1 MDTNSL
7 LKMNNINKE
16 FSGVRALN
24 DVSFDLSPGE
34 IHGLVG
40 ENGAGKST
48 LIKVLG
54 GVYMPDTGEVFI
66 NGEKMNYA
74 NAKDSLKKGVGVIY
88 QEFNLVPT
96 LSIAENIYLGK
107 ELKKHGFQ
115 MDMKSM
121 IKSSNEYM
129 EKIGFESLNCG
140 QYVSTLSVAQQQ
152 MVEIVKALFNESK
165 ILVMDEPTA
174 VLTEKESQKL
184 FKIIKKLKSEGV
196 GIIYISHRLEEVL
209 ELADRITVLR
219 DGKFISALDNKD
231 KKVSKKQLVNLMVG
245 RDLDQYFPERGHCIK
260 DEVVCEVKSLTKKG
274 AYSDISFYV
283 KRGEILGITG
293 LVGAGRTEAVKS
305 IFGALQYDS
314 GEVYLEGKQVNI
326 SDPYDAILKGIA
338 FISENRKEEGLLLDR
353 SIADNMILANFEKV
367 SKKGMIRNKL
377 KRKFV
382 DQYFSQLDIRPNEPF
397 KLARNFS
404 GGNQQKGIIAK
415 WIATSPRILIVDEP
429 TRGIDI
435 GAKAEIYKL
444 LNKLVEQGLSVIMVS
459 SEMPEVIG
467 MCDRI
472 MVMWEGKITGE
483 FSRSDG
489 YTQESIMAA
498 SSGIM

>member
-1 MDTNSL
+1 MDKNSL
-7 LKMNNINKE
+7 LNMNSISKE
-16 FSGVRALN
+16 FSGVRALD
-24 DVSFDLSPGE
+24 DVSFDLRAGE
-34 IHGLVG
+34 VHGLVG

-54 GVYMPDTGEVFI
+54 GVYMPDSGEIFI
-66 NGEKMNYA
+66 NGEKMNFASA
-74 NAKDSLKKGVGVIY
+74 NDSLKNGVGIIY

-107 ELKKHGFQ
+107 ELKKHGLRI
-115 MDMKSM
+115 DRKSM
-121 IKSSNEYM
+121 IKNCNEYM
-129 EKIGFESLNCG
+129 KKMGFGFLDCG
-140 QYVSTLSVAQQQ
+140 QCVSELSVAQQQ
-152 MVEIVKALFNESK
+152 IVEIVKALFNKSK

-174 VLTEKESQKL
+174 VLTEEESRKL
-184 FKIIKKLKSEGV
+184 FKIIEKLKSEGV
-196 GIIYISHRLEEVL
+196 GIFYISHRLEEVL
-209 ELADRITVLR
+209 ELSDRITVLR
-219 DGKFISALDNKD
+219 DGKHITTLDNQNKD
-231 KKVSKKQLVNLMVG
+231 VSKKQLVNLMVG
-245 RDLDQYFPERGHCIK
+245 RDLDQYFPKRENCIG
-260 DEVVCEVKSLTKKG
+260 DEVVFEVKNLTKKG
-274 AYSDISFYV
+274 VFKDISFNV
-283 KRGEILGITG
+283 KRGEIFGITG
-293 LVGAGRTEAVKS
+293 LVGAGRTEVIKS
-305 IFGALQYDS
+305 IFGALKYDS
-314 GEVYLEGKQVNI
+314 GEIYLDGKQI
-326 SDPYDAILKGIA
+326 QIRDPYDAIEKGIA
-338 FISENRKEEGLLLDR
+338 FISENRKEEGLLLDS
-353 SIADNMILANFEKV
+353 SIADNMILANLNKV
-367 SKKGMIRNKL
+367 SKKGIVRNKL
-377 KRKFV
+377 KKEFV
-382 DQYFSQLDIRPNEPF
+382 NKYFTQLDIRPNEPL

-404 GGNQQKGIIAK
+404 GGNQQKSIVAK
-415 WIATSPRILIVDEP
+415 WIATNPRILIVDEP

>member
-1 MDTNSL
+1 MTANSL
-7 LKMNNINKE
+7 LNMNHIIKE
-16 FSGVRALN
+16 FSGVRALD
-24 DVSFDLSPGE
+24 DVSFDLNPGE
-34 IHGLVG
+34 VHALVG

-54 GVYMPDTGEVFI
+54 GVYMPDAGEIFI
-66 NGEKMNYA
+66 NGERMNFA
-74 NAKDSLKKGVGVIY
+74 NAKDSLNNGVGIIY

-96 LSIAENIYLGK
+96 LCIAENIYLGK
-107 ELKKHGFQ
+107 ELRKGFKMDKKTMIQ
-115 MDMKSM
+115 NANAYMK
-121 IKSSNEYM
+121 
-129 EKIGFESLNCG
+129 KIGFETLDCG
-140 QYVSTLSVAQQQ
+140 RYVSALSVAQQQ
-152 MVEIVKALFNESK
+152 MVEIVKALFNKSK

-174 VLTEKESQKL
+174 VLTEKESKKL
-184 FKIIKKLKSEGV
+184 FEIIKKLKSEGV
-196 GIIYISHRLEEVL
+196 GVIYISHRLEEVL
-209 ELADRITVLR
+209 EMADRITVLR
-219 DGKFISALDNKD
+219 DGKLISTLSNRDRNVTKQ
-231 KKVSKKQLVNLMVG
+231 QLVNAMVG
-245 RDLDQYFPERGHCIK
+245 RDLDQYFPERKYCVK
-260 DEVVCEVKSLTKKG
+260 DEIVCEVKNLTKKEV
-274 AYSDISFYV
+274 YSDISFYV

-293 LVGAGRTEAVKS
+293 LVGAGRTEVVKS
-305 IFGALQYDS
+305 IFGAMQYDS
-314 GEVYLEGKQVNI
+314 GEIYLEGEQVKI
-326 SDPYDAILKGIA
+326 KDPYDAILKGIA

-353 SIADNMILANFEKV
+353 SIADNMVLANFKKV
-367 SKKGMIRNKL
+367 SKKGVINNKI

-382 DQYFSQLDIRPNEPF
+382 NEYFTQLDIRPNEPL

-415 WIATSPRILIVDEP
+415 WIATNPRILIVDEP

-467 MCDRI
+467 MCDRV

-483 FSRSDG
+483 FSRSAG
-489 YTQESIMAA
+489 YTQGSIMAA